1 MEKIEIRYKTKAQGL
16 VRRQKE
22 TMEEAEN
29 QVKYLKQ
36 LTGFEVVGIFI
47 DGKLV
52 DGSKPEKR
60 EVWGRPPKIRGRD
73 PKNQTETSQT
83 AQPKAPRAARL
94 DEYTIDW
101 PRE

>member
-16 VRRQKE
+16 VRRTKE

-29 QVKYLKQ
+29 QVKYLQQ
-36 LTGFEVVGIFI
+36 LTGFEVIGIFV

-52 DGSKPEKR
+52 GGSKPDKK
-60 EVWGRPPKIRGRD
+60 EVWGRPPKIRSRD
-73 PKNQTETSQT
+73 PKNKTTT
-83 AQPKAPRAARL
+83 TQPKAPRASKL

-101 PRE
+101 PRES

>member
-16 VRRQKE
+16 IRRPKE

-29 QVKYLKQ
+29 QVKYLQQ
-36 LTGFEVVGIFI
+36 LTGFEVVGIFV
-47 DGKLV
+47 DGQLV
-52 DGSKPEKR
+52 DGSKPKKK
-60 EVWGRPPKIRGRD
+60 EVWGRPPKIRSRD
-73 PKNQTETSQT
+73 QKTETSQT
-83 AQPKAPRAARL
+83 TQPKAPRAARL